1 MRIGHHI
8 LLTTLGA
15 ALGGVFVGRGL
26 WVAYSEFNQRAEA
39 LASEVAT
46 RRALEVIEASSG
58 HLLGL
63 VDRQADLG
71 EQGGSAS
78 WGAGLEAL
86 GGALTVLGRSLAS
99 LPEARLGFEQ
109 QAALGACRS
118 TQLGLQMTLEQ
129 AGSRALTAPALLADL
144 LGEARV
150 LDQQVRRLGEAL
162 SGSPPDLEGELA
174 RARAALEEDALAWL
188 GGYAVMILGLGLFS
202 SRRLVRPLSTL
213 SDAARLAAGDGGSI
227 PALEGGLTELVT
239 LSQSLAHFS
248 ERLAAHNL
256 GLEQRVAE
264 RTRDLEHANAAKS
277 EFLAHMSHE
286 LRTPL
291 AAIIG
296 FGELLH
302 ERAKALPE
310 QAEFSRQIVSNGQH
324 LLVLLNDILDLSKI
338 EAGQMTFERCALDP
352 QRLAREVL
360 GLFEVRAQ
368 TAGIGLRLEQD
379 GSLPALIASDPTR
392 LRQVLV
398 NLVGNAV
405 KFTKTGSVQLRLSHL
420 SDPSLGPRLVVEV
433 QDTGIGI
440 PANKL
445 ETIFEPFAQADGST
459 TRRFG
464 GTGLG
469 LAIARRLARGLGGDL
484 VVESVLGQGSTFR
497 LEISAPQAE
506 PEPAAEPSATPAAA
520 EPQAPAPAKRFQGR
534 VLLVDD
540 VPVNRRLIGLLL
552 ERSGLT
558 VDSAENGL
566 EAVQKALGL
575 MALGEPYDLIFMDM
589 QMPVLDGYGAVQ
601 ELRRSGYRAP
611 IAALTAH
618 AMAGDRERCLEAG
631 CDGYLTKP
639 VARPALQQTLE
650 LLLSSARQG
659 RAA

>member
-15 ALGGVFVGRGL
+15 ALGGVIVGRGL
-26 WVAYSEFNQRAEA
+26 WVDYADFNQRAEA

-63 VDRQADLG
+63 VDRQAELAERG
-71 EQGGSAS
+71 EAGD
-78 WGAGLEAL
+78 WGAGLESL
-86 GGALTVLGRSLAS
+86 GGALAVSGRALTG
-99 LPEARLGFEQ
+99 LPEARLGFEAA
-109 QAALGACRS
+109 AALGASRAA
-118 TQLGLQMTLEQ
+118 QLGLELTLEQ
-129 AGSRALTAPALLADL
+129 ADAQALSTPALLSEL
-144 LGEARV
+144 LGQARA
-150 LDQQVRRLGEAL
+150 LDQQVRRLAAAVAGEPL
-162 SGSPPDLEGELA
+162 DLEAKLAEA
-174 RARAALEEDALAWL
+174 RALLEQNALAWL

-213 SDAARLAAGDGGSI
+213 SDAARRAAGAGGSI
-227 PALEGGLTELVT
+227 PPLEGGLTELVT
-239 LSQSLAHFS
+239 LSQSLAGFS
-248 ERLAAHNL
+248 HQLAAHNQ

-291 AAIIG
+291 SAIIG

-302 ERAKALPE
+302 ERTKATPE
-310 QAEFSRQIVSNGQH
+310 SAEFSRQIVSNGQH

-352 QRLAREVL
+352 LRLAREVL
-360 GLFEVRAQ
+360 ELFEVRAQ
-368 TAGIGLRLEQD
+368 GAGIDLRLETD
-379 GSLPALIASDPTR
+379 GALPALIASDPTR

-398 NLVGNAV
+398 NLVGNAL
-405 KFTKTGSVQLRLSHL
+405 KFTKTGSVVLRFAHL
-420 SDPSLGPRLVVEV
+420 LDPSLGPRLVVEV

-445 ETIFEPFAQADGST
+445 EIIFEPFGRVDVST

-484 VVESVLGQGSTFR
+484 VAESVVGQGSSFR
-497 LEISAPQAE
+497 LELAAPLAEPEVAPQAS
-506 PEPAAEPSATPAAA
+506 PPAALRAVAPAA
-520 EPQAPAPAKRFQGR
+520 PARRFQGR

-552 ERSGLT
+552 ERSGLAVET
-558 VDSAENGL
+558 AENGL
-566 EAVQKALGL
+566 
-575 MALGEPYDLIFMDM
+575 
-589 QMPVLDGYGAVQ
+589 
-601 ELRRSGYRAP
+601 
-611 IAALTAH
+611 
-618 AMAGDRERCLEAG
+618 
-631 CDGYLTKP
+631 
-639 VARPALQQTLE
+639 
-650 LLLSSARQG
+650 
-659 RAA
+659 

>member
-15 ALGGVFVGRGL
+15 ALGGVVVGRGL
-26 WVAYSEFNQRAEA
+26 WVDYAEFNRRADA

-46 RRALEVIEASSG
+46 RRALEVIEAASG

-63 VDRQADLG
+63 VDRQAQLAEPGDA
-71 EQGGSAS
+71 SA
-78 WGAGLEAL
+78 WNAGLEAL
-86 GGALTVLGRSLAS
+86 GGALAVSGGALAGLS
-99 LPEARLGFEQ
+99 EARLGFQ
-109 QAALGACRS
+109 AAAALGASRAA
-118 TQLGLQMTLEQ
+118 QLGLELTLEQ
-129 AGSRALTAPALLADL
+129 ADARALSTPALLADL
-144 LGEARV
+144 LGQTRV
-150 LDQQVRRLGEAL
+150 LDLEVRRLAQAVVGE
-162 SGSPPDLEGELA
+162 PIDLEGELA
-174 RARAALEEDALAWL
+174 DARTQLERNALVWL

-202 SRRLVRPLSTL
+202 SRRLVRPLSIL
-213 SDAARLAAGDGGSI
+213 SEAARRAAGQGGSI
-227 PALEGGLTELVT
+227 PPLEGGLTELVS
-239 LSQSLAHFS
+239 LSQSLAGFS
-248 ERLAAHNL
+248 HQLAAQNQ
-256 GLEQRVAE
+256 GLEQHLAE

-277 EFLAHMSHE
+277 EFLAHLSHE

-291 AAIIG
+291 SAIIG

-302 ERAKALPE
+302 ERTKTTPE
-310 QAEFSRQIVSNGQH
+310 SAEFSRQIVSNGQH
-324 LLVLLNDILDLSKI
+324 LLVLINDILDISKI

-352 QRLAREVL
+352 MRLAREVL
-360 GLFEVRAQ
+360 ELFQVRAQ
-368 TAGIGLRLEQD
+368 SAGIDLRLAID
-379 GSLPALIASDPTR
+379 GALPALIASDPTR

-398 NLVGNAV
+398 NLVGNAL
-405 KFTKTGSVQLRLSHL
+405 KFTKTGSVVLRFAHL
-420 SDPSLGPRLVVEV
+420 LDPSLGPRLVVEV

-445 ETIFEPFAQADGST
+445 EIIFEPFGRVDVST

-484 VVESVLGQGSTFR
+484 VAESVVGQGSTFR
-497 LEISAPQAE
+497 LELPAPLAE
-506 PEPAAEPSATPAAA
+506 PEAP
-520 EPQAPAPAKRFQGR
+520 PQASPPTALRAGAAPAPARRFQGR

-552 ERSGLT
+552 ERSGLA
-558 VDSAENGL
+558 VEIAENGL

-575 MALGEPYDLIFMDM
+575 RALGEPYDLIFMDM

-611 IAALTAH
+611 ITALTAH

-639 VARPALQQTLE
+639 VDRAALQQTLE
-650 LLLSSARQG
+650 LLLLPPSAG